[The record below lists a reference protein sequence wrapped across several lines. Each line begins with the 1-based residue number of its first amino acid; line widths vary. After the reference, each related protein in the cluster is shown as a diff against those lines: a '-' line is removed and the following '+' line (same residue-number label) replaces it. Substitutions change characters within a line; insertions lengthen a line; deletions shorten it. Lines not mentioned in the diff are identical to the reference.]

1 MIVNNGEIANI
12 PRLSPERP
20 QQSRDIDRATVIT
33 SDSSATNAPVP
44 VNDQIA
50 LSLATKFLQ
59 KATNAGEDVRLSQLS
74 LCLKPI
80 LFSRSIAVRLPKRIG
95 ECCYFIMRRHR
106 RARVIGYVSFPTF
119 KTPSFFL
126 SYVNGQNKGRLHSYA
141 AST

>member
-59 KATNAGEDVRLSQLS
+59 KATNAGEDVRLERILQLQTAIVTDQYQYDP
-74 LCLKPI
+74 LVVGRALI
-80 LFSRSIAVRLPKRIG
+80 EAHLRG
-95 ECCYFIMRRHR
+95 E
-106 RARVIGYVSFPTF
+106 
-119 KTPSFFL
+119 
-126 SYVNGQNKGRLHSYA
+126 
-141 AST
+141 